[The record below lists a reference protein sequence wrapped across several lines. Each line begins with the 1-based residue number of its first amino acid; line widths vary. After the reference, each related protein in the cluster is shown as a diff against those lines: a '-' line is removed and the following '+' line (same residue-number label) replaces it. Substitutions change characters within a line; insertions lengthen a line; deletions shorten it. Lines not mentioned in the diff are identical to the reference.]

1 MNLFSLRSLFL
12 LLAAP
17 VELAEA
23 TPAPTVLPVAEAAA
37 VPAVSPVDWS
47 LIIAVAALAFSLVS
61 PVLSAWITGRYQLK
75 LKRLELRHEAALRQ
89 QQFYDEH
96 RAQVIETYITT
107 AGAAI
112 RDLTFQSLNAF
123 GQSAGEI
130 YLYLP
135 EKLWPLVEAINE
147 DLTAHNAAGAE
158 ASLTALCKKLSA
170 ENVRP
175 NDQGEPKRVDNK

>member
-1 MNLFSLRSLFL
+1 M
-12 LLAAP
+12 
-17 VELAEA
+17 
-23 TPAPTVLPVAEAAA
+23 
-37 VPAVSPVDWS
+37 DWS
-47 LIIAVAALAFSLVS
+47 LVIAIAALAFSVAS
-61 PVLSAWITGRYQLK
+61 PIFSAWISGHYQLQQK
-75 LKRLELRHEAALRQ
+75 QLEFNNAKELRQ

-158 ASLTALCKKLSA
+158 ASLTALCRLLSA